1 MKEREEWL
9 CLGFTLAMAIS
20 VMMFASAVPVASE
33 DLPPSPNET
42 NATPPFIYLTANP
55 TEIPADGSSTS
66 TINASVWDGEDWI
79 FIGPVVNFSTDLG
92 EITASAPI
100 ENGTATARFT
110 AGTTEGVAT
119 ITAEVNLGEDIGI
132 LRNTTTVNLTA
143 PGATPTAS
151 PENGG
156 GTGDGGDGGNGGDGG
171 TTTPTPTP
179 TTTPAPTGT
188 ASPAPTVTATVTPTP
203 TPKASPGETETPT
216 ATESPTPSP
225 SPGPTKKPLIPGFE
239 ALFAIA
245 SLLAVAYLVLR
256 KGRRE

>member
-9 CLGFTLAMAIS
+9 FLGFVLAMAIS
-20 VMMFASAVPVASE
+20 VMMFASAVSMATQ
-33 DLPPSPNET
+33 LPSPPNG
-42 NATPPFIYLTANP
+42 TPPTIYITADP
-55 TEIPADGSSTS
+55 SEIPADGCSTS
-66 TINASVWDGEDWI
+66 TITVSVWDGEDWI

-100 ENGTATARFT
+100 ENETATARFT

-179 TTTPAPTGT
+179 APTGT

-203 TPKASPGETETPT
+203 TPRASPGETETPT